1 MIGEKHDLAHELPEF
16 KEKIHELKLSNRHF
30 QKLFDEYDEIDHQVR
45 RCEAEIEVHADDFV
59 EGLKKRRLALKDD
72 LFEMLKKCLRPPVNL
87 WGRYRENTA
96 PSNQLGAFFCLKS
109 GSSPG
114 GVSRASSA
122 SMFRLHT
129 HRFSQR

>member
-59 EGLKKRRLALKDD
+59 EGLKKRRLALKDQ
-72 LFEMLKKCLRPPVNL
+72 LFEMLKD
-87 WGRYRENTA
+87 A
-96 PSNQLGAFFCLKS
+96 
-109 GSSPG
+109 
-114 GVSRASSA
+114 
-122 SMFRLHT
+122 
-129 HRFSQR
+129 

>member
-59 EGLKKRRLALKDD
+59 EALKKRRLALKDE
-72 LFEMLKKCLRPPVNL
+72 LFEMLKN
-87 WGRYRENTA
+87 A
-96 PSNQLGAFFCLKS
+96 
-109 GSSPG
+109 
-114 GVSRASSA
+114 
-122 SMFRLHT
+122 
-129 HRFSQR
+129 